1 MWHRLIKFLLALA
14 ILPACWGSLLGF
26 VDSVFYDESFFDA
39 QWPFL
44 LGFVVYA
51 MLSLIWTQPLRT
63 YVFGHELA
71 HALWVWIFRGKVKG
85 FSVSKKGGQVS
96 ATKSNFFIALAPYF
110 FPVYS
115 ILVIL
120 IYLLIRSF
128 WTVTSSFKVM
138 VFFLGMSW
146 AFHLIMTVYAL
157 VKDQEEVRQTGVA
170 FSLVLIVFLNVI
182 LLGGFLSFTSPSL
195 TLELF
200 LTTISKEIQTQYI
213 QLFKFSF
220 S

>member
-26 VDSVFYDESFFDA
+26 VDTVYYDVSFFDA

-51 MLSLIWTQPLRT
+51 MLSMVWTQPLRT

-71 HALWVWIFRGKVKG
+71 HAMWVWIFRGKVKG
-85 FSVSKKGGQVS
+85 FSVSQKGGQVNT
-96 ATKSNFFIALAPYF
+96 TKTNFIIALAPYF

-115 ILVIL
+115 IFIIL
-120 IYLLIRSF
+120 FYLLIRSF
-128 WTVTSSFKVM
+128 WTVTPYFKVM
-138 VFFLGMSW
+138 VFLLGMSW

-157 VKDQEEVRQTGVA
+157 FKDQEEVRQTGVA
-170 FSLVLIVFLNVI
+170 FSLVLIVFLNVL
-182 LLGGFLSFTSPSL
+182 LLGGFLSFTSPTL

-200 LTTISKEIQTQYI
+200 LTTISKEIQVQYTQLL
-213 QLFKFSF
+213 QMTFS
-220 S
+220 

>member
-1 MWHRLIKFLLALA
+1 
-14 ILPACWGSLLGF
+14 
-26 VDSVFYDESFFDA
+26 
-39 QWPFL
+39 
-44 LGFVVYA
+44 
-51 MLSLIWTQPLRT
+51 
-63 YVFGHELA
+63 
-71 HALWVWIFRGKVKG
+71 
-85 FSVSKKGGQVS
+85 
-96 ATKSNFFIALAPYF
+96 
-110 FPVYS
+110 
-115 ILVIL
+115 
-120 IYLLIRSF
+120 
-128 WTVTSSFKVM
+128 M